1 MKGMDGVVSV
11 IPNRIYNVE
20 TSRSW
25 DFLNFPENVP
35 RTNVES
41 DIIVGVLDTGIWT
54 NSSSFSDEGFGPP
67 PQKWKGTCDNFTC
80 NK

>member
-1 MKGMDGVVSV
+1 MDGVVSV
-11 IPNRIYNVE
+11 IPERVYSVQ

-41 DIIVGVLDTGIWT
+41 NTIVGVIDSGIWA
-54 NSSSFSDEGFGPP
+54 NSGSFTDGGFGPP
-67 PQKWKGTCDNFTC
+67 PQKWKGKCDNFTC
-80 NK
+80 N